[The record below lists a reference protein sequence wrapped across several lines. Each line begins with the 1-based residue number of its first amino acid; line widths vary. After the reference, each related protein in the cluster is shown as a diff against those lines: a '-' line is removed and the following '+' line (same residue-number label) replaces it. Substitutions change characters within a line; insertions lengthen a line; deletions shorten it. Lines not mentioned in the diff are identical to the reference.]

1 MGGRKN
7 QEDEV
12 ERVLDCFREIAEIPR
27 PSYEE
32 ERIAD
37 YLESRGK
44 RLGLGVF
51 RDGHNNV
58 ILRQGKREAGCPS
71 VILQAHTDM
80 VWETENPQA
89 EREKVPHGI
98 HEEDGYMRAS
108 GTTLGADNGI
118 GMALILAL
126 LNKGGDYPPL
136 EAVFTSNEEETME
149 GAEALNG
156 EVLSGEWMINLDSE
170 KEGVFT
176 IGAAGGI
183 SVLLEFPVTEE
194 KAGKKEFVTVAV
206 RGGKGGHSGLEIG
219 KKRENAIGLLIR
231 FLRSLDESSWEL
243 SALEGGSRS
252 NAIPSEASA
261 VILVEDTILL
271 EKQAALFME
280 QRLNE
285 WSGEEEELTL
295 NIEKNQDV
303 KERVRYAPSCRERLL
318 LLMENLPHG
327 VKSRTEEFIC
337 SSVNLASVRENGGQ
351 KRVLTIELSL
361 RSSYESWYK
370 DEAERICRLGK
381 RFGAGSV
388 IKDEYPAWTYKKES
402 KLTGILCEAYRES
415 FGCEPVLENVHAG
428 VECGIIM
435 KNCPSVKEAISIGP
449 TIVGA
454 HTVKEAVEMA
464 SVGKIFRLL
473 DAVLTKIK
481 QMEPNRGGNGNEW

>member
-1 MGGRKN
+1 MGGREN
-7 QEDEV
+7 QEDA
-12 ERVLDCFREIAEIPR
+12 ERVLACFREIAEIPR

-32 ERIAD
+32 EKIAD
-37 YLESRGK
+37 YLEAQGR

-58 ILRQGKREAGCPS
+58 ILRQEKKETGCPS

-80 VWETENPQA
+80 VWETENTQTA
-89 EREKVPHGI
+89 GEKIPHGI
-98 HEEDGYMRAS
+98 HEEGGYIKAS

-118 GMALILAL
+118 GVALILAL

-136 EAVFTSNEEETME
+136 EAVFTSNEEETMG

-156 EVLSGEWMINLDSE
+156 EVLSGEWLINLDSE

-183 SVLLEFPVTEE
+183 SVLLEFPVMEE
-194 KAGKKEFVTVAV
+194 KAGKREAVTVAV

-219 KKRENAIGLLIR
+219 KRRENAICLLVR
-231 FLRSLDESSWEL
+231 FLRSLDEAVWEL

-261 VILVEDTILL
+261 VILAENAAFI

-280 QRLNE
+280 QRRNE
-285 WSGEEEELTL
+285 WSDEEKELILTV
-295 NIEKNQDV
+295 EKNGDV
-303 KERVRYAPSCRERLL
+303 KEGNVYAPSCREDLL
-318 LLMENLPHG
+318 FLMENLPHG

-337 SSVNLASVRENGGQ
+337 SSVNLASVMESSGQ
-351 KRVLTIELSL
+351 KRMLTIELSL
-361 RSSYESWYK
+361 RSSYESWYR
-370 DEAERICRLGK
+370 DEAERICRLGN
-381 RFGAGSV
+381 RFGAGTV
-388 IKDEYPAWTYKKES
+388 IKDEYPAWSYKKES
-402 KLTGILCEAYRES
+402 KLTEVLREAYTER
-415 FGCEPVLENVHAG
+415 FGREPVLENVHAG

-435 KNCPSVKEAISIGP
+435 KNCPSVKEAVSIGP
-449 TIVGA
+449 TITGA
-454 HTVKEAVEMA
+454 HTVNEAVEAA
-464 SVGKIFRLL
+464 SVGKVFRLL

-481 QMEPNRGGNGNEW
+481 QMEPDREEDGNER